1 MKVLMEGS
9 GLGQGCGH
17 RGELV
22 WALAIDSGG
31 ELTVIGAQGKWEA
44 LDVWAQPPGKVG
56 LPLGVGVAVERKKKK
71 RGMIFFFPF
80 LRTKKI
86 KRTMS
91 KPEHS

>member
-44 LDVWAQPPGKVG
+44 LGVWAQPPGKAG
-56 LPLGVGVAVERKKKK
+56 LPLGVSVAVKRKKKK
-71 RGMIFFFPF
+71 KKKEERVFFFPF
-80 LRTKKI
+80 SENKEDKEN
-86 KRTMS
+86 S
-91 KPEHS
+91 EQA

>member
-44 LDVWAQPPGKVG
+44 LGVWAQPPGKAG
-56 LPLGVGVAVERKKKK
+56 LPLGVSVAVKRKKKKK
-71 RGMIFFFPF
+71 RGMSFFLSFF
-80 LRTKKI
+80 LEQR
-86 KRTMS
+86 R
-91 KPEHS
+91 

>member
-44 LDVWAQPPGKVG
+44 LDVGAQPPGKVG

-71 RGMIFFFPF
+71 KRNDIFLSFF
-80 LRTKKI
+80 
-86 KRTMS
+86 
-91 KPEHS
+91 